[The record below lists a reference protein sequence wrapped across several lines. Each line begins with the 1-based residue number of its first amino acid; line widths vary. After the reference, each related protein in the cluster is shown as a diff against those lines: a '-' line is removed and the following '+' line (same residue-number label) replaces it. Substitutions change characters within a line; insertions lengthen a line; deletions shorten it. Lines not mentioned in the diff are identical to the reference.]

1 LGDGV
6 AVEFRLLGEVE
17 VYHDGESV
25 PIGYAQ
31 LKCMLAVLLVE
42 ANCPVSVD
50 QIIDRVWGDR
60 RLPRNPRAAVQHNVT
75 VLRKALADIG
85 HVQII
90 RRSAGY
96 QLCVD
101 AAAIDLHRF
110 APLLD
115 QARATEEDE
124 PAAKLFAE
132 ALRLWRGEPCAGLDA
147 PWLDSLRVR
156 LAAQRQAALLD
167 LVDIRL
173 RLGEHEALQA
183 ELADHVQQQPLDER
197 LAGQYML
204 ALYRGGRQAHALDHY
219 QRLRRSLADQLGIDP
234 GQPIQRLH
242 EQILN
247 ADPALAAGAAR
258 PVATV
263 SIPRQLPAAPRLFT
277 GRRRE
282 LDRLTASNEP
292 GTTMAISAI
301 RGVGGIGKTW
311 LALHWAHQHLDRFP
325 DGQLHV
331 DLRGFDPTGRPMS
344 VGTAVRTFLG
354 ALGIEPLA
362 VPPEEEAQ
370 VGLYRSLVAGKRML
384 IVLDNARDAD
394 QVIPLLPGS
403 STCTVLIT
411 SRNRLTGLV
420 TRHGA
425 HVVDLDTLSTVEA
438 WDLLS
443 GHLGAGRLAAEPR
456 PAADLLDGCGGLP
469 LALSI
474 VAARAASHP
483 DFPLESLADELRDHA
498 GRLDTLDGGELS
510 TNLRAVLSWSF
521 HALDADAAA
530 VFELLGLVPGPDI
543 STAAVASLAAL
554 PDARTRVLLR
564 RLDDASLIQQHTMGR
579 FRMHNL
585 VRLYAGAEARS
596 GGADALRRLVDFYLH
611 TAFSAE
617 QLLLPLQPPLQ
628 LDEPAAGCRPGVL
641 ADPTTALAWF
651 DVEYPNLLAVQGIA
665 ADQGWA
671 IAVWQL
677 ARVMTTFL
685 YRQGRFRDALTLWR
699 AGQLAAEQLDD
710 PMIRT
715 GTHQLLGVTLGELGE
730 YDEALHHLDL
740 AERLGDSPSTAYTQH
755 ALGWLWSLRGDNRR
769 ALTYAGR
776 ALRRYQELDMLAG
789 VIRERTVSCWYHAL
803 LGEFDDAATQC
814 RTALAMARQH
824 HHTEDEGLIL
834 GIQGFVAFHTGRHTT
849 AVDHFERSVALL
861 REVGNAYYEA
871 TVLDHLGQARN
882 ALGEAESARH
892 AWQQALHLYEAQHR
906 AAEADLVGER
916 LGRPRASA

>member
-1 LGDGV
+1 M

-17 VYHDGESV
+17 VYHDGEPV

-31 LKCMLAVLLVE
+31 LRCMLAVLLVE
-42 ANCPVSVD
+42 ANCTVSVD
-50 QIIDRVWGDR
+50 HIIDRVWGER
-60 RLPRNPRAAVQHNVT
+60 RLPRNPRAAVQHNIT
-75 VLRKALADIG
+75 VLRKALADVG
-85 HVQII
+85 FVQII

-101 AAAIDLHRF
+101 AATVDLHRF

-115 QARATEEDE
+115 QARAAQEDE

-167 LVDIRL
+167 LVDIRM

-219 QRLRRSLADQLGIDP
+219 QRLRRDLADQLGIDP
-234 GQPIQRLH
+234 GQPIRRLY
-242 EQILN
+242 EQMLN
-247 ADPALAAGAAR
+247 ADPTLAAESSRSVVTA
-258 PVATV
+258 PPV

-282 LDRLTASNEP
+282 LDQLTASNEP
-292 GTTMAISAI
+292 GATMAISAI

-311 LALHWAHQHLDRFP
+311 LALHWAHQHLGSFP

-354 ALGIEPLA
+354 ALGVEPLA

-370 VGLYRSLVAGKRML
+370 VGLYRSLLAGKRVL

-425 HVVDLDTLSTVEA
+425 HVVDLDALSTVEA

-443 GHLGAGRLAAEPR
+443 GHLGADRLAAEPQ
-456 PAADLLDGCGGLP
+456 PAADLLDGCAGLP

-483 DFPLESLADELRDHA
+483 GFPLESLADELRDHA

-543 STAAVASLAAL
+543 SVAAVASLAAL
-554 PDARTRVLLR
+554 PDGRTRVLLR
-564 RLDDASLIQQHTMGR
+564 RLEDASLVQEHTMGR

-585 VRLYAGAEARS
+585 VRLYAGAEADS
-596 GGADALRRLVDFYLH
+596 GDTDALRRLADFYLH

-628 LDEPAAGCRPGVL
+628 LDEPAAGCRPGLLV
-641 ADPTTALAWF
+641 DQTTALAWF
-651 DVEYPNLLAVQGIA
+651 DVEHPNLLAVQRMA
-665 ADQGWA
+665 ADRGWA
-671 IAVWQL
+671 VSVWQL
-677 ARVMTTFL
+677 ARIMTTFL

-699 AGQLAAEQLDD
+699 AGQLAADQLGD
-710 PMIRT
+710 PVIQT
-715 GTHQLLGVTLGELGE
+715 GTHQLLGVTLSELGE
-730 YDEALHHLDL
+730 YDEALHHLNL

-755 ALGWLWSLRGDNRR
+755 ALGWLWSLKGDNRR

-776 ALRRYQELDMLAG
+776 ALRRYREQDILAG
-789 VIRERTVSCWYHAL
+789 EIRERTVSCWYHAL
-803 LGEFDDAATQC
+803 LGEFEDAAAQC
-814 RTALAMARQH
+814 RTALAIARH
-824 HHTEDEGLIL
+824 HHHAEDEGLIL
-834 GIQGFVAFHTGRHTT
+834 GIQGFVAFHTGRHAA
-849 AVDHFERSVALL
+849 AVDHFERSVPLL
-861 REVGNAYYEA
+861 RGVGNAYYEA

-882 ALGEAESARH
+882 ALGETESACH

-906 AAEADLVGER
+906 TAEADQVGER